1 MKLERIEMYWVHQN
15 CETYWSLLKQHTIP
29 PTQALSSSSTSGD
42 DAGPKSSSSETI
54 SSESKVFSSLSAFF
68 AFLFPAALALPFTL
82 AAGLDFTAAFFRTG
96 LFAVLASWI
105 CLLSS
110 ATFWLDI
117 SGSFFPFVPAMVKGT
132 MGVFW
137 SVFGSA
143 TNGCPEAVASAT
155 FGDSV
160 GPSAGFTVSKFWGP
174 SSFEAPPSTVF
185 GAVVG
190 SSSSLILASKLTFSF
205 SFVLS
210 MLESPLESWT
220 WNQGAKILSK
230 LSFGILEE
238 A

>member
-1 MKLERIEMYWVHQN
+1 
-15 CETYWSLLKQHTIP
+15 
-29 PTQALSSSSTSGD
+29 
-42 DAGPKSSSSETI
+42 
-54 SSESKVFSSLSAFF
+54 
-68 AFLFPAALALPFTL
+68 
-82 AAGLDFTAAFFRTG
+82 
-96 LFAVLASWI
+96 
-105 CLLSS
+105 
-110 ATFWLDI
+110 
-117 SGSFFPFVPAMVKGT
+117 
-132 MGVFW
+132 
-137 SVFGSA
+137 
-143 TNGCPEAVASAT
+143 
-155 FGDSV
+155 
-160 GPSAGFTVSKFWGP
+160 VSKFWGP